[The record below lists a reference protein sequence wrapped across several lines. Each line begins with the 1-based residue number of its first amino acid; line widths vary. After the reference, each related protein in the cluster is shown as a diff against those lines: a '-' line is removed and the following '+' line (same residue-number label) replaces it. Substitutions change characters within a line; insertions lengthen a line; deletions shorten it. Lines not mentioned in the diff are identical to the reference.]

1 MSYLS
6 SSKAGRRRGAVAA
19 QAAVCFTALLG
30 VAALT
35 LDGGLLLVQRRFA
48 QATAD
53 AAALAAATELFRN
66 RASIHGP
73 SNWDPGNAGRNS
85 ALAIAAANGY
95 TNDGT
100 TNTVVVNIPPSSG
113 NFTDPTKY
121 PGYAEVIVTYNQ
133 PRLFSGLFGSGT
145 LTIQG
150 RAVAREVVAPVNV
163 SILTLAPTGTS
174 LLVSGNTSITVPG
187 PVVVD
192 SSSSTAFSINGNSS
206 SITAS
211 MISMVG
217 NFSNSGNAGVSPAPT
232 TGATPVA
239 DPLASLAPPD
249 PTSIP
254 GGVQS
259 SSPMTI
265 KGGTATLNPG
275 VYQGGISVTNGAQ
288 VTLNPGIYYIEGGG
302 LSLQNPGTTVT
313 GAGVLIYNGETNG
326 ATNNPSSVG
335 PITLQAHAVLNI
347 SPISTGTWAGI
358 SIFQDRSA
366 TAPISLQGGAGT
378 NITGMVYAPLSN
390 VTIIGGSNV
399 IEGTSFITN
408 TLNVQGGSSFSIP
421 NPAVPVPISSN
432 VPGVQLVE

>member
-1 MSYLS
+1 MRYLS
-6 SSKAGRRRGAVAA
+6 SCQAGRRRGAVAA

-73 SNWDPGNAGRNS
+73 SNWDPGNAGHNS
-85 ALAIAAANGY
+85 ALAIAAANGF

-100 TNTVVVNIPPSSG
+100 TNTVAVNIPPSSG

-145 LTIQG
+145 LTIEA
-150 RAVAREVVAPVNV
+150 RAVARQVVVPLNF

-174 LLVSGNTSITVPG
+174 LLASGNTSITVTG
-187 PVVVD
+187 PIVVD
-192 SSSSTAFSINGNSS
+192 SSSSSALQLNGNSS
-206 SITAS
+206 SMTAP

-217 NFSNSGNAGVSPAPT
+217 NFSNNGGAGLNPPPT
-232 TGATPVA
+232 TGASSVP
-239 DPLASLAPPD
+239 DPLASLAAPD
-249 PTSIP
+249 PTTIP

-259 SSPMTI
+259 SSQKTI

-275 VYQGGISVTNGAQ
+275 VYQGGISITNGAQ
-288 VTLNPGIYYIEGGG
+288 VTLNPGIYYMEGGG
-302 LSLQNPGTTVT
+302 LSVQNPGTTVT
-313 GAGVLIYNGETNG
+313 GSGVLIYNGETNG

-335 PITLQAHAVLNI
+335 PITFQAGTVMNI
-347 SPISTGTWAGI
+347 SPMTTGTWMGI

-366 TAPISLQGGAGT
+366 TAAMTLAGGAGT
-378 NITGMVYAPLSN
+378 NITGLVYAPLSN
-390 VTIIGGSNV
+390 VTVIGGSNIV
-399 IEGTSFITN
+399 DGTSFITN
-408 TLNVQGGSSFSIP
+408 TLNVQGGSSFSV
-421 NPAVPVPISSN
+421 PAPPVPVPN
-432 VPGVQLVE
+432 AGNLPGVQLVE